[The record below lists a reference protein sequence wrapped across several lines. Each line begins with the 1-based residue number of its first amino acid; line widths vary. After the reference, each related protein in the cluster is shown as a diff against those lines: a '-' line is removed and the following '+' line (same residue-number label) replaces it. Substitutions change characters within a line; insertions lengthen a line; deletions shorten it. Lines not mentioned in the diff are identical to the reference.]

1 MKTRRKTEVVFLKGV
16 DQKIPPAEQ
25 TAQKIVNFTVDPRT
39 GGWDS
44 RIGYEKFQTSA
55 SLYGPFDN
63 DTEIYS
69 TYAWQTQNGAIQFY
83 LYEKFVPAAGI
94 DTQFNQICSV
104 WGNPFVETDFR
115 EWFTGIVRGG
125 TDQPGVNYV
134 PFGRFLIVVN
144 GQNRPIRIDSR
155 TGAGLPMGWSERPS
169 APTPWGVD
177 QDDSKPGSSAGLAIV
192 DYGSNNEPASGY
204 SRTSRKE
211 IYANSYGL
219 GYPDNGKT
227 NAYRWKVSFI
237 SDSGSESPLSA
248 ATDVVS
254 WTTDNS
260 VVAPTNSTGWYLAG
274 PPVAIPGDFSDA
286 RQAVFLEGLPV
297 GPAGTV
303 ARRIY
308 RTRNLGEFETGVAA
322 NYEAGIIGDHE
333 VYYYV
338 GQINNN
344 LETNYVDYTADSA
357 LVTNAPLDSDS
368 IPWPTP
374 SPRYGAAYYSRLFVD
389 GGPGDQFRV
398 YYSNTNQPESFSAL
412 SYFDYG
418 SREGGAI
425 TGLHVYNSQ
434 LLVFRERAIDVIRPS
449 SMGEFITVPFVQGIG
464 TQAHDTITTI
474 PNLGVVFLGNDGIYL
489 IAGTNEGGSSLNIE
503 RISDPILGT
512 IERINKS
519 IISRSCAAYSST
531 WEEWHCYV
539 PLDGNDKPN
548 LGIVLHTDKVAW
560 STREGFPV
568 GCLTTYLDGNL
579 VFGNKDGKPD
589 GWVQPQPYE
598 AGLFVISRK
607 RIGGYTY
614 VHSDP
619 PTTAEKPPLTSTY
632 KTAWM
637 DFGYPAQKKYV
648 KYVYLYVL
656 TEGDNTIPITY
667 FKDYSTTGTTTV
679 GRKLQ
684 RPEFPDQVV
693 YDTAVW
699 DTAAWTEG
707 MLTEIRY
714 PVANEAVSHFAF
726 EISTTE
732 DIILLGYAVEYET
745 TNLQTAKGK
754 MT

>member
-1 MKTRRKTEVVFLKGV
+1 MKTRRKTEVVFLKGI

-55 SLYGPFDN
+55 PLYGPFND
-63 DTEIYS
+63 DTEIFS

-83 LYEKFVPAAGI
+83 LYEKFVPSLGA
-94 DTQFNQICSV
+94 DTGLNQLCSV
-104 WGNPFVETDFR
+104 WGNPTVETNFR
-115 EWFTGIVRGG
+115 EWFTGLIRGG

-134 PFGRFLIVVN
+134 PYGRFLIVMN

-155 TGAGLPMGWSERPS
+155 TGEGLQMGWSDRPS
-169 APTPWGVD
+169 ALDPWAVD
-177 QDDSKPGSSAGLAIV
+177 QDDSKPSSSAGMPIL
-192 DYGSNNEPASGY
+192 DYGSVQAVSGFASSG
-204 SRTSRKE
+204 KLE
-211 IYANSYGL
+211 IYGNSYGL
-219 GYPDNGKT
+219 GYPKNDSENS
-227 NAYRWKVSFI
+227 YRWKVSFI
-237 SDSGSESPLSA
+237 SDSGSESPMSA
-248 ATDVVS
+248 ASDALS
-254 WTTDNS
+254 WTTS
-260 VVAPTNSTGWYLAG
+260 ASAVPPTATTGWYLSG
-274 PPVAIPGDFSDA
+274 PPINPRGAFGNH

-297 GPAGTV
+297 GPVGTV

-308 RTRNLGEFETGVAA
+308 RTRNLGEFETGDAA
-322 NYEAGIIGDHE
+322 NYDAGIIGDHE

-344 LETNYVDYTADSA
+344 YETNYVDYTADTA

-374 SPRYGAAYYSRLFVD
+374 SPRYGASYYSRLFMD
-389 GGPGDQFRV
+389 GGPGDQFRI
-398 YYSNTNQPESFSAL
+398 YYSNPNQPESFSAL

-434 LLVFRERAIDVIRPS
+434 LLVFRERAIDVIRP

-519 IISRSCAAYSST
+519 LIGRSCAAYSST
-531 WEEWHCYV
+531 WNEWHCYV

-548 LGIVLHTDKVAW
+548 LGIVLHTDKIAW

-568 GCLTTYLDGNL
+568 GCLTTDLDGNL

-589 GWVQPQPYE
+589 GWVVPQHYE
-598 AGLFVISRK
+598 AGLFVISKK
-607 RIGGYTY
+607 RIGGYT
-614 VHSDP
+614 VAGDP
-619 PTTAEKPPLTSTY
+619 PVTTEKPPLTSTY

-648 KYVYLYVL
+648 KYIYLYVL

-754 MT
+754 MS

>member
-1 MKTRRKTEVVFLKGV
+1 MKTRRKTEVVFLKGI

-25 TAQKIVNFTVDPRT
+25 TAQKIINFTVDPRT

-55 SLYGPFDN
+55 PLYGPFNN
-63 DTEIYS
+63 DTEIFS

-83 LYEKFVPAAGI
+83 MYEKFVQDGGV
-94 DTQFNQICSV
+94 DTGMNQICSV
-104 WGNPFVETDFR
+104 WGNPGVETDFR
-115 EWFTGIVRGG
+115 EWFTEIVRGG

-134 PFGRFLIVVN
+134 PFGRFLIVMN

-155 TGAGLPMGWSERPS
+155 TGEGLQMGWSDRPG
-169 APTPWGVD
+169 APTPWAVD
-177 QDDSKPGSSAGLAIV
+177 QDDSKSSSSAGLPIL
-192 DYGSNNEPASGY
+192 DYGSIQDASGIA
-204 SRTSRKE
+204 SAGKLE

-219 GYPDNGKT
+219 GYPKST
-227 NAYRWKVSFI
+227 SENAYRWKVSFI

-248 ATDVVS
+248 ATEALS
-254 WTTDNS
+254 WTTSDSAVDPAN
-260 VVAPTNSTGWYLAG
+260 TTGWFIGAG
-274 PPVAIPGDFSDA
+274 NIPGAFDDR
-286 RQAVFLEGLPV
+286 RQAIFLEGMPRGPV
-297 GPAGTV
+297 GTV

-308 RTRNLGEFETGVAA
+308 RTRNLGEFETGESA

-338 GQINNN
+338 GQVNNN
-344 LETNYVDYTADSA
+344 YDTNYVDYTADTA

-374 SPRYGAAYYSRLFVD
+374 SPRYGASYYSRLFMD
-389 GGPGDQFRV
+389 GGPGDQFRI
-398 YYSNTNQPESFSAL
+398 YYSNPNQPESFGAL

-418 SREGGAI
+418 SKEGGAI

-449 SMGEFITVPFVQGIG
+449 TRGFITVPFVQGIG

-489 IAGTNEGGSSLNIE
+489 IAGTNEGGSSLKVE

-519 IISRSCAAYSST
+519 LISRSCASFSAT
-531 WEEWHCYV
+531 WNEWHCYV

-548 LGIVLHTDKVAW
+548 LGIVLHTDKIAW
-560 STREGFPV
+560 STREDFPV
-568 GCLTTYLDGNL
+568 GCLTTDLEGNL
-579 VFGNKDGKPD
+579 VFGNKDGKPE

-598 AGLFVISRK
+598 AGLFVISKK

-614 VHSDP
+614 VHGDP
-619 PTTAEKPPLTSTY
+619 PTTTVKPPLTSTY

-667 FKDYSTTGTTTV
+667 FKDYSTTGTTTT

-684 RPEFPDQVV
+684 RSEFPDQPV
-693 YDTAVW
+693 YNTALW
-699 DTAAWTEG
+699 DSSDWTEG

-714 PVANEAVSHFAF
+714 PIANEAASHFAF

-732 DIILLGYAVEYET
+732 DIILLGYAVEYDT

-754 MT
+754 MS

>member
-1 MKTRRKTEVVFLKGV
+1 MKTRRKTEVVFLKGI

-55 SLYGPFDN
+55 PLYGPFNN
-63 DTEIYS
+63 DTEIFS

-83 LYEKFVPAAGI
+83 LYEKFVPSLGV
-94 DTQFNQICSV
+94 DTGLNQLCSV
-104 WGNPFVETDFR
+104 WGNPAVETNFR
-115 EWFTGIVRGG
+115 EWFTGLIRGG

-134 PFGRFLIVVN
+134 PYGRFLIVMN

-155 TGAGLPMGWSERPS
+155 TGEGLQMGWSDRPS
-169 APTPWGVD
+169 ALDPWAVD
-177 QDDSKPGSSAGLAIV
+177 QDDSKPSSSTGMPIL
-192 DYGSNNEPASGY
+192 DYGSIQGVGGIASSG
-204 SRTSRKE
+204 KLE
-211 IYANSYGL
+211 LYANSYGL
-219 GYPDNGKT
+219 GYPKSTSENS
-227 NAYRWKVSFI
+227 YRWKVSFI
-237 SDSGSESPLSA
+237 SDSGSESPMSA
-248 ATDVVS
+248 ASDALS
-254 WTTDNS
+254 WTTSDSAVDPTNATGWYI
-260 VVAPTNSTGWYLAG
+260 APTN
-274 PPVAIPGDFSDA
+274 IPGEFDDR

-297 GPAGTV
+297 GPVGTV

-308 RTRNLGEFETGVAA
+308 RTRNLGEFETGDAA
-322 NYEAGIIGDHE
+322 NYDAGIIGDHE

-338 GQINNN
+338 GQVNNN
-344 LETNYVDYTADSA
+344 YETNYVDYTADTS

-374 SPRYGAAYYSRLFVD
+374 SPSYGASFYSRLFMD
-389 GGPGDQFRV
+389 GGPGDQFRI
-398 YYSNTNQPESFSAL
+398 YYSNPNQPESFGAL

-418 SREGGAI
+418 SREGGAV

-434 LLVFRERAIDVIRPS
+434 LLVFRERAIDVIRPT
-449 SMGEFITVPFVQGIG
+449 SMGFITVPFVQGIG

-519 IISRSCAAYSST
+519 LISRSCAAYSST

-548 LGIVLHTDKVAW
+548 LGIVLHTNKVAW

-568 GCLTTYLDGNL
+568 GCLTTDLEGNM

-589 GWVQPQPYE
+589 GWVSPQDYE
-598 AGLFVISRK
+598 AGLFVISKK

-614 VHSDP
+614 ADVGGEG
-619 PTTAEKPPLTSTY
+619 TAVVKAPLTSTY
-632 KTAWM
+632 KTSWM

-648 KYVYLYVL
+648 KYVYLYVM

-699 DTAAWTEG
+699 DSAAWTEG

-754 MT
+754 MS